1 MATSKEDYQRSANR
15 PRPMWFAPGYTGALE
30 VDPMI
35 RSLLVSLLMLLG
47 LGTAVHAQTPV
58 LPPVASS
65 TQTSAIVGT
74 WQIQASGP
82 SFLLVQTYYADNTMT
97 SIHDEHAT
105 RNTQLGTWTQVGDRQ
120 FLMRNVSYRF
130 DASGQVTATIE
141 NRGVYTVAPDGNTM
155 TGRGIRFEVDLA
167 GADLGPAVSW
177 ETQATRL

>member
-30 VDPMI
+30 VDPML

-65 TQTSAIVGT
+65 TQSSAIVGT
-74 WQIQASGP
+74 WQLRAPTGP
-82 SFLLVQTYYADNTMT
+82 SFLLVQTYYADGTMT
-97 SIHDEHAT
+97 SIHDEHAI
-105 RNTQLGTWTQVGDRQ
+105 RNTQLGAWTQVGDRH

-130 DASGQVTATIE
+130 DFSGNVAATTE
-141 NRGVYTVAPDGNTM
+141 NRG
-155 TGRGIRFEVDLA
+155 
-167 GADLGPAVSW
+167 
-177 ETQATRL
+177 